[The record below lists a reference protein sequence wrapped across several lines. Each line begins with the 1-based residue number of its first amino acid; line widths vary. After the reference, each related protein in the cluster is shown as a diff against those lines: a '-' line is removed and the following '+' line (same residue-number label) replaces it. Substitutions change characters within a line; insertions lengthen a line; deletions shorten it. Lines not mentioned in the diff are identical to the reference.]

1 MVQATEQLVS
11 TDAERYLLI
20 YMVAVLVIITT
31 LVIVFFIVFQKRKN
45 KLLLDKL
52 KQQRL
57 FEEEIVRAQTEIQE
71 QTLKN
76 VGWELHDNVGQ
87 LLAFANMQ
95 LNVMGMQAGDE
106 LKKTLDG
113 TKAIVKQSIGE
124 IRALSKTLNNE
135 VILNL
140 GFEASISNELDRLKR
155 MKFTS
160 ATLEVKGDKFYL
172 ENKKHEIIIFRI
184 LQEFFSNAV
193 KYSGATTLNV
203 TLHYHPDR
211 LQVTA
216 SDDGNGFNMITVE
229 KGSGLINMESR
240 AKLIN
245 AGFSIVSKPGEGVC
259 LNLDYPLTAS

>member
-45 KLLLDKL
+45 KLLRDKL

-95 LNVMGMQAGDE
+95 LNVMGTQAGDD

-113 TKAIVKQSIGE
+113 AKSIVKQSIGE

-155 MKFTS
+155 MKFKS
-160 ATLEVKGDKFYL
+160 AGLEVKGEKIFL
-172 ENKKHEIIIFRI
+172 ENRKHEIIIFRI

-193 KYSGATTLNV
+193 KYSNGTTLNV

-211 LQVTA
+211 LEV
-216 SDDGNGFNMITVE
+216 SVFDDGKGFDMETVK
-229 KGSGLINMESR
+229 KGSGLLNMESR

-245 AGFSIVSKPGEGVC
+245 AGFSIDSKPGSGVR
-259 LNLDYPLTAS
+259 LKLDYPIADS